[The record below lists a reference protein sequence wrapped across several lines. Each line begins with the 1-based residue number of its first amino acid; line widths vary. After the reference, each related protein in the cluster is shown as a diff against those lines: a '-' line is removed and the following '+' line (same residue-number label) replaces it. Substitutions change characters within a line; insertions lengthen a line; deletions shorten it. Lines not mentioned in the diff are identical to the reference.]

1 MDLKLHRPH
10 GVCAETGRAFAPAE
24 LFYSALV
31 RSEGKLNRIDCCAEA
46 WRGEAPH
53 MLAWWRSLYPAAAAV
68 GSTLA
73 PPDVLLDVL
82 ENLADRPAE
91 APIRYLLALELLRRK
106 VLRMVEKSGRP
117 DACSDAATS
126 HFVDLEDS
134 RSPREEQSVVR
145 EELLLSCKKRDSDY
159 RVLVVHPHILRG
171 EGIEEQFSALL
182 WSGAAA

>member
-10 GVCAETGRAFAPAE
+10 GLCAQTGRAFGPAE

-46 WRGEAPH
+46 WQGEAPH

-82 ENLADRPAE
+82 ENLADQPAE

-106 VLRMVEKSGRP
+106 VLRMVEKPGRP
-117 DACSDAATS
+117 DACSDEETS
-126 HFVDLEDS
+126 DVLDSEDFLP
-134 RSPREEQSVVR
+134 PREGQSVLG

-159 RVLVVHPHILRG
+159 RVLVVHPQILRG
-171 EGIEEQFSALL
+171 EGIEEQLSALL